1 MQLKN
6 NYTADDL
13 NTIRITISKLPFMSE
28 SDARAMNLAVSTGVP
43 SHLAPFHRLNNS
55 HPDLYSKLVIDPFVV
70 KYNVYGFFPL
80 AYDLIYLSDKS
91 PDITFSGRTR
101 GRVAILTSSS
111 TNMVIKPLQ
120 NSNEAKVA
128 TLAGELGVGPKQFD
142 SLQGFLSE
150 EYISGNFI
158 TDNKSDRD
166 IRPHLEHIGA
176 NLGVALSELHANS
189 ICYNDTIL
197 SDPNR
202 RSHLMLLQTNNIKL
216 IDFGISLSLEGY
228 PRFSLEET
236 FNYVRT
242 MPIYRM
248 FTAMNP
254 TPEDISSFLRSY
266 QKKFSKISIDEIY
279 YRDLQFL
286 NEGLQLMNN
295 ILTESERI
303 AFMDGFE
310 SSYNR

>member
-13 NTIRITISKLPFMSE
+13 STIRSIISTLPLMSE

-43 SHLAPFHRLNNS
+43 SHLAPFHRLNSSN
-55 HPDLYSKLVIDPFVV
+55 PDLYSKLVIDPFVV

-80 AYDLIYLSDKS
+80 AYDLIYHSDKS

-158 TDNKSDRD
+158 TDNNSGRD
-166 IRPHLEHIGA
+166 IRPH
-176 NLGVALSELHANS
+176 
-189 ICYNDTIL
+189 
-197 SDPNR
+197 
-202 RSHLMLLQTNNIKL
+202 
-216 IDFGISLSLEGY
+216 
-228 PRFSLEET
+228 
-236 FNYVRT
+236 
-242 MPIYRM
+242 
-248 FTAMNP
+248 
-254 TPEDISSFLRSY
+254 
-266 QKKFSKISIDEIY
+266 
-279 YRDLQFL
+279 
-286 NEGLQLMNN
+286 
-295 ILTESERI
+295 
-303 AFMDGFE
+303 
-310 SSYNR
+310 

>member
-1 MQLKN
+1 M
-6 NYTADDL
+6 
-13 NTIRITISKLPFMSE
+13 
-28 SDARAMNLAVSTGVP
+28 
-43 SHLAPFHRLNNS
+43 
-55 HPDLYSKLVIDPFVV
+55 
-70 KYNVYGFFPL
+70 
-80 AYDLIYLSDKS
+80 
-91 PDITFSGRTR
+91 
-101 GRVAILTSSS
+101 
-111 TNMVIKPLQ
+111 
-120 NSNEAKVA
+120 
-128 TLAGELGVGPKQFD
+128 
-142 SLQGFLSE
+142 
-150 EYISGNFI
+150 
-158 TDNKSDRD
+158 
-166 IRPHLEHIGA
+166 
-176 NLGVALSELHANS
+176 
-189 ICYNDTIL
+189 
-197 SDPNR
+197 
-202 RSHLMLLQTNNIKL
+202 
-216 IDFGISLSLEGY
+216 
-228 PRFSLEET
+228 EET